1 MRDVV
6 VVGAGGMG
14 RAWLDTVARRDDL
27 RVSAIVDVSVEA
39 ARAAAG
45 ERGWDIPC
53 VASVDEAFTAAGR
66 PGMLLNV
73 TIPEAHRAVSEAALR
88 QGVPVLSEKPVT
100 PTVSDALALAAVSEL
115 TGVLLATSQSRRYSA
130 GIRSFREEV
139 TAAGGAAQLT
149 ALFFQN
155 PRFGGFRDEMESPL
169 LIDMAIHTFDQARY
183 VLGADPVSVYCDEF
197 SPPWSWYRG
206 GAAAEAVF
214 RFDDGARFS
223 YSGSWCADGLTTSW
237 NGSWRA
243 SAAAGS
249 VTWDGEAG
257 VSAQGRDGEP
267 RTVAVGDET
276 EGLDAALAEF
286 VAALDGGPVPSGEV
300 RANIWSLA
308 MVEAALASARSGQA
322 VRLDDVFA
330 AASAHAAE
338 AAREAGDHDVAEAIT
353 RWGGAPPR

>member
-197 SPPWSWYRG
+197 SPPWS
-206 GAAAEAVF
+206 
-214 RFDDGARFS
+214 
-223 YSGSWCADGLTTSW
+223 
-237 NGSWRA
+237 
-243 SAAAGS
+243 
-249 VTWDGEAG
+249 
-257 VSAQGRDGEP
+257 
-267 RTVAVGDET
+267 
-276 EGLDAALAEF
+276 
-286 VAALDGGPVPSGEV
+286 
-300 RANIWSLA
+300 
-308 MVEAALASARSGQA
+308 
-322 VRLDDVFA
+322 
-330 AASAHAAE
+330 
-338 AAREAGDHDVAEAIT
+338 
-353 RWGGAPPR
+353 

>member
-1 MRDVV
+1 
-6 VVGAGGMG
+6 MG

-27 RVSAIVDVSVEA
+27 RVSAIVDVSVET
-39 ARAAAG
+39 ARGAAA

-53 VASVDEAFTAAGR
+53 VSSVDEAFVAAGR

-73 TIPEAHRAVSEAALR
+73 TIPEAHRTVSEAALR
-88 QGVPVLSEKPVT
+88 HGVPVLSEKPVT

-139 TAAGGAAQLT
+139 AGAGGAAQLT
-149 ALFFQN
+149 AMFFQN

-206 GAAAEAVF
+206 DAAAEAVF
-214 RFDDGARFS
+214 RFEDGARFA

-243 SAAAGS
+243 STASGS
-249 VTWDGEAG
+249 VSWDGEAE
-257 VSAQGRDGEP
+257 VRAQYRDGDP
-267 RTVAVGDET
+267 RTVPVGGGE
-276 EGLDAALAEF
+276 EGLAAALAEF
-286 VAALDGGPVPSGEV
+286 VAALDGGPAPSGEV

-308 MVEAALASARSGQA
+308 MVEAALASARTGQA

-330 AASAHAAE
+330 AASAHATR
-338 AAREAGDHDVAEAIT
+338 AARAIGDHAVAEAIAA
-353 RWGGAPPR
+353 WDGAPPR

>member
-1 MRDVV
+1 
-6 VVGAGGMG
+6 MG
-14 RAWLDTVARRDDL
+14 RAWLDTVAHRDDL
-27 RVSAIVDVSVEA
+27 RVSAIVDVSVET
-39 ARAAAG
+39 ARGAAA

-53 VASVDEAFTAAGR
+53 VSSVDEAFVAAGR

-88 QGVPVLSEKPVT
+88 HGVPVLSEKPVT

-139 TAAGGAAQLT
+139 AGAGGAAQLT
-149 ALFFQN
+149 AMFFQN

-206 GAAAEAVF
+206 DAAAEAVF
-214 RFDDGARFS
+214 RFEDGARFA

-243 SAAAGS
+243 STASGS
-249 VTWDGEAG
+249 VSWDGEAE
-257 VSAQGRDGEP
+257 VRAQYRDGDP
-267 RTVAVGDET
+267 RTVPVGGGE
-276 EGLDAALAEF
+276 EGLAAALAEF
-286 VAALDGGPVPSGEV
+286 VAALDGGPAPSGEV

-308 MVEAALASARSGQA
+308 MVEAALASARTGQA

-330 AASAHAAE
+330 AASAHATQ
-338 AAREAGDHDVAEAIT
+338 AARAIGDHAVAEAIAA
-353 RWGGAPPR
+353 WDGAPPR